1 VGVGE
6 RGVGAAGVGVPL
18 HAHIFAG
25 QLGGLKLQL
34 VWHQESGAISWLI
47 EWQVL
52 VSGKLLLLVADPAT
66 MQAHMQM
73 NEELPLECIVVP
85 SLSCLVPAD
94 LETYLRGYALRSCF
108 GAAGLPAPCK
118 ALWRCLVNRPGS
130 RRALKTNGQA
140 AP

>member
-94 LETYLRGYALRSCF
+94 RKRICEATRCDLASALRGYRRRARRY
-108 GAAGLPAPCK
+108 GAA
-118 ALWRCLVNRPGS
+118 
-130 RRALKTNGQA
+130 
-140 AP
+140 